1 MDEIDALAWANRA
14 LAVAT
19 RDGQRLVKIDQYL
32 HGKQPHPAVP
42 PGTPQEL
49 RALASIARVNVTRIV
64 VNSVAQTL
72 YVDGYRR
79 ARAAE
84 DAEPWRIWQV
94 NQMDARQT
102 AVHRAA
108 LAYGA
113 AFVLVVPP
121 APGELPRI
129 RVYSPLRATVLYANV
144 DDLWPAVAMFRETPI
159 TDRIVET
166 VDYRLVTP
174 TETWMIRGTGINGG
188 ENLAVMGPPVPHM
201 AGVVPVVRFLNTI
214 DADGRI
220 EGEVEQLFELQNQVD
235 LTTFALLVAQH
246 YGAFRQR
253 AIIGWVADSE
263 EMALKAS
270 AQRLWQ
276 FEDPDVKLFEFGQT
290 DLGGY
295 LESREASLRHA
306 ASLSQTPVHELL
318 GSLVNLSAEALV
330 AAEAGYRRKVA
341 EKQIIF
347 GEAWEQTLEIA
358 GAMAG
363 LPIDPTSEVRWRD
376 TESRALSATV
386 DALGKMAQMLGIPP
400 QELWDRI
407 PGVTQQDVERWR
419 VAYENGNALAMFQN
433 ELRSQV
439 ADLLGDG

>member
-1 MDEIDALAWANRA
+1 
-14 LAVAT
+14 
-19 RDGQRLVKIDQYL
+19 
-32 HGKQPHPAVP
+32 
-42 PGTPQEL
+42 
-49 RALASIARVNVTRIV
+49 
-64 VNSVAQTL
+64 
-72 YVDGYRR
+72 
-79 ARAAE
+79 
-84 DAEPWRIWQV
+84 
-94 NQMDARQT
+94 
-102 AVHRAA
+102 
-108 LAYGA
+108 
-113 AFVLVVPP
+113 
-121 APGELPRI
+121 
-129 RVYSPLRATVLYANV
+129 LRATVLYANV
-144 DDLWPAVAMFRETPI
+144 DDLWPAVALFRETPI
-159 TDRIVET
+159 TDRIIET

-174 TETWMIRGTGINGG
+174 TETWLLRGTGINGG
-188 ENLAVMGPPVPHM
+188 ENVTVVAPPVPHN

-263 EMALKAS
+263 EVALKAS

-341 EKQIIF
+341 ERQIIF
-347 GEAWEQTLEIA
+347 GEAWEQTLEVA

-376 TESRALSATV
+376 TESRALAATV

-419 VAYENGNALAMFQN
+419 VAYENGNALAVFQN
-433 ELRSQV
+433 ELRAQV
-439 ADLLGDG
+439 ADLFGAGGD

>member
-1 MDEIDALAWANRA
+1 MDPTEALAWAQKA
-14 LAVAT
+14 IGVAT
-19 RDGQRLVKIDQYL
+19 RDYPRLSKIDRYL
-32 HGKQPHPAVP
+32 RGAQPHPAVP

-49 RALASIARVNVTRIV
+49 RALASMARVNLMRIV
-64 VNSVAQTL
+64 VNSIAQTL

-79 ARAAE
+79 ARDAE
-84 DAEPWRIWQV
+84 DAEPWRIWQA
-94 NQMDARQT
+94 NQLDARQT

-121 APGELPRI
+121 VPGNVPRI
-129 RVYSPLRATVLYANV
+129 RVYSPLRASVLYASI
-144 DDLWPAVAMFRETPI
+144 DDIWPAVALFRETPLS
-159 TDRIVET
+159 DRAVET

-174 TETWMIRGTGINGG
+174 TEIWAIRGNGVG
-188 ENLAVMGPPVPHM
+188 GTENLAVIGEPVPHS
-201 AGVVPVVRFLNTI
+201 AGIVPVVRFLNQI

-220 EGEVEQLFELQNQVD
+220 EGEVEQLFDLQDQVD

-263 EMALKAS
+263 EIALKAS

-341 EKQIIF
+341 ERQIIF
-347 GEAWEQTLEIA
+347 GEAWEQTLEVA

-419 VAYENGNALAMFQN
+419 AAFASGNELAAFQA

-439 ADLLGDG
+439 ADLLGG